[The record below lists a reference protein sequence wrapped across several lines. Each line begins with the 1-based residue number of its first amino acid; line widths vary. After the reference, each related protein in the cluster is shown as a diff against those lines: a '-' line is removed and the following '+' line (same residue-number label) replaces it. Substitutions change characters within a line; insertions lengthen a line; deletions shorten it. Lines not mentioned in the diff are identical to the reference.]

1 MSSLELLYTGSSED
15 GPQPGLERRPFD
27 ALMRLAALALV
38 GGQLAACD
46 ARGPEA
52 LLIET
57 STVVRRDIAYSA
69 IADGVVEPILTV
81 EVKSKASGE
90 IMALPVDTGHEV
102 KAGDVLVR
110 IDPIDAQNTS
120 AQAEADLQAAL
131 ARQKFAESALRRA
144 EQLRNENMYSEADY
158 DLAVYEARQAQAD
171 AVKARITLD
180 LARRRLEETI
190 VRAPISGTILTKSVE
205 VGNVIASAVTQV
217 SGGTVLMT
225 MADLSSVDI
234 RSFVD
239 EVDVGR
245 VTAGMPVRITVEAYP
260 GRDYRGTV
268 DRIEPQAIVEQNVT
282 LFPVLV
288 LMKNQDRSLRPGMN
302 VEAEIMLARR
312 DDVISVP
319 TEAIRSVDDIELAA
333 QFLGLSP
340 SSLDGDDM
348 HESPASTNHNP
359 SSSNGR
365 RAIAFVNTAAGPEIR
380 PVMVGVSDWNHAEVL
395 SGLSDGE
402 EVILLPSSTVLRQQQ
417 DLIERFQR
425 TRGIPGM
432 NRRSKKKQNRQ
443 SN

>member
-1 MSSLELLYTGSSED
+1 MLYTGSSD
-15 GPQPGLERRPFD
+15 RSLPGLERRLFD
-27 ALMRLAALALV
+27 PLMRLAVLALV

-46 ARGPEA
+46 TRGPEA
-52 LLIET
+52 PLMEI
-57 STVVRRDIAYSA
+57 STVARRDIAYSA

-90 IMALPVDTGHEV
+90 ITALPVDTGHEV
-102 KAGDVLVR
+102 KASDILVR
-110 IDPIDAQNTS
+110 IDPVDAQNAF
-120 AQAEADLQAAL
+120 AQAEADLEATL
-131 ARQKFAESALRRA
+131 ARQRFTESALRRA
-144 EQLRNENMYSEADY
+144 EQLREENMYAEADY
-158 DLAVYEARQAQAD
+158 DEAVYEARQAQAD
-171 AVKARITLD
+171 AVKARINLD
-180 LARRRLEETI
+180 LANRRLEETT

-205 VGNVIASAVTQV
+205 VGNVIASAVSQV

-225 MADLSSVDI
+225 MADLSSIEI

-245 VTAGMPVRITVEAYP
+245 VTAEMPVRITVEAYP

-288 LMKNQDRSLRPGMN
+288 RMRNEDRSLRPGMN
-302 VEAEIMLARR
+302 VEVEIMLARR

-319 TEAIRSVDDIELAA
+319 TEAIRSADDIELAA

-340 SSLDGDDM
+340 SSLDGDGM
-348 HESPASTNHNP
+348 NVSPESTNHKP
-359 SSSNGR
+359 SSSNVR
-365 RAIAFVNTAAGPEIR
+365 RAIAFVNTAEGPEIR
-380 PVMVGVSDWNHAEVL
+380 PIMVGVSDWNHAEIL

-402 EVILLPSSTVLRQQQ
+402 EVILLPSTTVLRQQQ
-417 DLIERFQR
+417 DRIERYQR

-432 NRRSKKKQNRQ
+432 SRKSKKKQNQQ

>member
-1 MSSLELLYTGSSED
+1 MSSLEVLFTGSSN
-15 GPQPGLERRPFD
+15 GSQPGLERRPFD
-27 ALMRLAALALV
+27 PLVRLAVLALV
-38 GGQLAACD
+38 GGQLSACD
-46 ARGPEA
+46 ARGPE
-52 LLIET
+52 LPLIET
-57 STVVRRDIAYSA
+57 STVVRRDITYSA

-90 IMALPVDTGHEV
+90 ITVLAVDTGHEV

-110 IDPIDAQNTS
+110 IDPLDAQNAS
-120 AQAEADLQAAL
+120 AQAGADLEATV
-131 ARQKFAESALRRA
+131 ARQRFAESALRRA
-144 EQLRNENMYSEADY
+144 EQLREENMLPEADY

-180 LARRRLEETI
+180 LAHRRLEETT
-190 VRAPISGTILTKSVE
+190 VRAPISGTILTKNVE

-217 SGGTVLMT
+217 SGGTILMT
-225 MADLSSVDI
+225 MADLSSVEI

-245 VTAGMPVRITVEAYP
+245 VAASMPVRITVEAYP
-260 GRDYRGTV
+260 GREYQGVV

-288 LMKNQDRSLRPGMN
+288 RMKNQDRSLRPGMN

-319 TEAIRSVDDIELAA
+319 MEAIRSVDDIELAA

-340 SSLDGDDM
+340 SSLDGNGM
-348 HESPASTNHNP
+348 SESPGSTNHNP

-365 RAIAFVNTAAGPEIR
+365 RAIAFVNTTGGPEIR
-380 PVMVGVSDWNHAEVL
+380 PVLVGVSDWNHAEVL
-395 SGLSDGE
+395 SGLSEGE

-417 DLIERFQR
+417 ERLERFRR